1 MRKTLAS
8 IRAKRVDEQGFT
20 LIELMVV
27 VLIIAILIA
36 IAIPTFLGARQRA
49 QNRAAQSSL
58 RNALASAKTLY
69 TDSED
74 YTTATPTAMAA
85 AEPSLTFVGGTTA
98 STKAKEVS
106 IATPATNLVV
116 MVAKSASGDC
126 FAMRD
131 NTQGP
136 GTQFATITG
145 TCDASTASGTGVT
158 WADQW

>member
-74 YTTATPTAMAA
+74 YTTATPAAMAA
-85 AEPSLTFVGGTTA
+85 AEPSLTFVSDTTA
-98 STKAKEVS
+98 STKSKEVS

-116 MVAKSASGDC
+116 MTAMSASGDC

-136 GTQFATITG
+136 GTQFATISG
-145 TCDASTASGTGVT
+145 ACDASSASGNGVT

>member
-1 MRKTLAS
+1 MQKS
-8 IRAKRVDEQGFT
+8 IARLRAKKVDEQGFT

-49 QNRAAQSSL
+49 QNRAAQSSI

-74 YTTATPTAMAA
+74 YTTATPAAMQA
-85 AEPSLTFVGGTTA
+85 AEPSLTFTAAGVA
-98 STKAKEVS
+98 STSAKTVS
-106 IATPATNLVV
+106 IATPAANLVV
-116 MVAKSASGDC
+116 MVTKSSSGDC
-126 FAMRD
+126 FALRD

-136 GTQFATITG
+136 GTQFSTITG
-145 TCDASTASGTGVT
+145 TCDATTASGTGVT
-158 WADQW
+158 WSDQW